1 MRKEEE
7 LLLRDQATA
16 QFPAVRLVLLVLLLK
31 TMTPCA

>member
-7 LLLRDQATA
+7 LLLRDQAPTK
-16 QFPAVRLVLLVLLLK
+16 RLLVLLVLLLK